1 MEGTMSESSFKI
13 SMQWAPPFT
22 PCDTEEEISLG
33 DMTIEANEQILTKN
47 VSSITESLRNS
58 IRVSSYP
65 LALWFTA
72 YWWRLLYEP
81 IPSGEQIEKSY
92 SWKNSHSLAS
102 ANSGYIWPNISFI
115 PDGQFITVISSQQF
129 SDSKLPLFY
138 LGSKDAIIVDNQVFI
153 SAIKDFIKL
162 TIDRL
167 NDFKKNNTN
176 LHTLFMQLNNEME
189 DEDFALY
196 RRVEALLGYDPDEA
210 PDNVIEKIE
219 TALKIFNK
227 RILTELISACS
238 INETASPI
246 ADLESAISMSKTG
259 VKGKWTNPLPI
270 KIKSNMPPWETGRF
284 LAKKLR
290 TAIGNTDKKIETKT
304 LCDFLGITA
313 KEISNSYPA
322 HDRFSVS
329 HFNDDK
335 LYINLKR
342 ESSSYYSTGRRFQI
356 SRLIG
361 SLLAHTDENIFILS
375 DCKTYSQK
383 LQRAFAAEFLAPID
397 EVKNFIQ
404 KNVTTETIG
413 KAADHFSV
421 SPQTIAHSLTNH
433 EIISKSQLSEL
444 VF

>member
-1 MEGTMSESSFKI
+1 MEGTMNESSFKI

-47 VSSITESLRNS
+47 VSSITKSLRDS

-92 SWKNSHSLAS
+92 SWKNSHTLTS

-115 PDGQFITVISSQQF
+115 PDGQFITIISSQQF

-138 LGSKDAIIVDNQVFI
+138 LGSKDAITVDNQVFI
-153 SAIKDFIKL
+153 SVIKNFVKL

-167 NDFKKNNTN
+167 NDFKKYNTD
-176 LHTLFMQLNNEME
+176 LHTLFMQLNSEME
-189 DEDFALY
+189 DADFALY

-210 PDNVIEKIE
+210 PGNVIEKIE
-219 TALKIFNK
+219 TALKIFNE

-238 INETASPI
+238 INETVSPI
-246 ADLESAISMSKTG
+246 TDLESGISMSKTG
-259 VKGKWTNPLPI
+259 VKGKWINPLPT
-270 KIKSNMPPWETGRF
+270 KVKSNMLPWETGRF

-290 TAIGNTDKKIETKT
+290 MTIGNTDKKIETKT
-304 LCDFLGITA
+304 LCDFLGITE
-313 KEISNSYPA
+313 KEISNIHPA

-329 HFNDDK
+329 HVKDDK

-356 SRLIG
+356 TRLIG

-397 EVKNFIQ
+397 EVNNFIQ

-433 EIISKSQLSEL
+433 GIISKSQLSDL
-444 VF
+444 FF

>member
-72 YWWRLLYEP
+72 CWWRLLYEP

-138 LGSKDAIIVDNQVFI
+138 LGSKEAIIVDNQVFI

-167 NDFKKNNTN
+167 NDFKKYNTN
-176 LHTLFMQLNNEME
+176 LHTLFMQQNNE
-189 DEDFALY
+189 
-196 RRVEALLGYDPDEA
+196 
-210 PDNVIEKIE
+210 
-219 TALKIFNK
+219 
-227 RILTELISACS
+227 
-238 INETASPI
+238 
-246 ADLESAISMSKTG
+246 
-259 VKGKWTNPLPI
+259 
-270 KIKSNMPPWETGRF
+270 
-284 LAKKLR
+284 
-290 TAIGNTDKKIETKT
+290 
-304 LCDFLGITA
+304 
-313 KEISNSYPA
+313 
-322 HDRFSVS
+322 
-329 HFNDDK
+329 
-335 LYINLKR
+335 
-342 ESSSYYSTGRRFQI
+342 
-356 SRLIG
+356 
-361 SLLAHTDENIFILS
+361 
-375 DCKTYSQK
+375 
-383 LQRAFAAEFLAPID
+383 
-397 EVKNFIQ
+397 
-404 KNVTTETIG
+404 
-413 KAADHFSV
+413 
-421 SPQTIAHSLTNH
+421 
-433 EIISKSQLSEL
+433 
-444 VF
+444 